1 MTVWIL
7 AALVGAAPPIT
18 EENWREHPAIR
29 EIRGVFQDVENLR
42 ETERLNK
49 KERTFSDCLAYKD
62 DLSRALFSDAKGTPR
77 LYTRQAGSEDSA
89 ITIKAYYDGK
99 ARLRFVLADAGAVN
113 ATSVRIRVYFD
124 EAGKLLWENREIIAG
139 PGYPF
144 PEPWPDKWTA
154 RDPAKAFL
162 GPSLCPEEDSEAANA
177 DD

>member
-7 AALVGAAPPIT
+7 AALVGATPPIT

-29 EIRGVFQDVENLR
+29 EIRRVFQDVESLR
-42 ETERLNK
+42 ETERLRSK
-49 KERTFSDCLAYKD
+49 QRTFADCLAYKD
-62 DLSRALFSDAKGTPR
+62 DLSRTLYTDPVGMPR

-89 ITIKAYYDGK
+89 ITIKAYYDGR

-113 ATSVRIRVYFD
+113 ATSIRIRVYFD
-124 EAGKLLWENREIIAG
+124 EAGKPLWENREVIAG

-144 PEPWPDKWTA
+144 PSPWPDRWTA

-162 GPSLCPEEDSEAANA
+162 GPSLCREEDEETAVA